1 MAALAETDN
10 TSPQKLLLLQEA
22 ARLQPQ
28 RLFERR
34 GLELLLDPIRVGL
47 RRSEPHVKAMGH
59 LESPD

>member
-34 GLELLLDPIRVGL
+34 GLELLLDPIRK
-47 RRSEPHVKAMGH
+47 RRA
-59 LESPD
+59 SPF